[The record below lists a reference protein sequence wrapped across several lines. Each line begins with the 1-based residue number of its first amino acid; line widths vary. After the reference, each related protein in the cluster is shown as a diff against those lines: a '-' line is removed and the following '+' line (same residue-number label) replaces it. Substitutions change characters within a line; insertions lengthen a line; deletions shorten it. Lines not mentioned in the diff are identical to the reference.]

1 MILPQ
6 NAMSRLPEVS
16 MLPRPSLYAFSDG
29 FVHFEAHLS
38 CALLGFSKKKQI
50 VLSNCL
56 EETDKFDLGKKTRST
71 TRPGLA
77 RPPATCR
84 FKDVRVKNPWNA
96 RVGDM
101 SGQTLLADQPNGV
114 AVSNTGR

>member
-1 MILPQ
+1 
-6 NAMSRLPEVS
+6 MSRLPEVS
-16 MLPRPSLYAFSDG
+16 MLPRPSLYAFSDD

-50 VLSNCL
+50 VLINCL

-77 RPPATCR
+77 RPPVTCR
-84 FKDVRVKNPWNA
+84 FKDVRVKNPWGP

-101 SGQTLLADQPNGV
+101 SG
-114 AVSNTGR
+114 